1 MRDVLDE
8 TGLFRSSVILPITN
22 IITEIFVFL
31 GIISFLLIYETST
44 TILIISTFLI
54 VGLSYRYFFKNKIS
68 TLASNRQFYS
78 AKVNKNLLEI
88 FKLIKEIKLS
98 FRKFFL

>member
-54 VGLSYRYFFKNKIS
+54 VGLSYRYFSKIRLVHWLQ
-68 TLASNRQFYS
+68 TGGL
-78 AKVNKNLLEI
+78 
-88 FKLIKEIKLS
+88 
-98 FRKFFL
+98 FRESK